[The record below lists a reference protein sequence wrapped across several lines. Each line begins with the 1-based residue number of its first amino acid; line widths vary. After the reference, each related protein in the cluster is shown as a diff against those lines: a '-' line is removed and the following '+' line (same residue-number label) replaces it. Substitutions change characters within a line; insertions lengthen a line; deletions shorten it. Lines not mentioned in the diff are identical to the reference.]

1 MKIVEKEYYVNDITY
16 KYITLTNKNNMEIT
30 LSTCG
35 AGIKEVKVPNKKGE
49 VKTVTLAPIDDKEY
63 NNSYHG
69 KTIGRTSGRI
79 ENATFTIDGKIAH
92 LEKNNFGIDNLHGG
106 STGFHSQ
113 NFDVYILDSIY
124 YTDVNFAYY
133 SPDGEG
139 GYFGNIGINI
149 IYRIYENENKFT
161 IIIKG
166 KSDCKNL
173 LNVTNHVYWN
183 LSGNLSS
190 DVLEHELYINASNRA
205 ELNSR
210 LIPTSIIPVTQEFNF
225 KTPRKI
231 KEFIVADYVQ
241 KYTKGYDHPFY
252 LDSSEDVV
260 ASLFSKENDLRL
272 NIKTSYPTVVCYTN
286 NFPQR
291 GLEVFKYVY
300 DKEYLAVC
308 LECQYSPNG
317 INLDP
322 ENAGVFDK
330 DDFYNEYIEY
340 EFSY

>member
-1 MKIVEKEYYVNDITY
+1 MKVVEKEYYVNDIAY

-79 ENATFTIDGKIAH
+79 ENATFTIDGKVAY

-113 NFDVYILDSIY
+113 NFDYYIIDSLY
-124 YTDVNFAYY
+124 STEVSFAHF

-139 GYFGNIGINI
+139 GYFGDLSVTIT
-149 IYRIYENENKFT
+149 YRVYEEENKFE

-183 LSGNLSS
+183 LSGSLSR
-190 DVLEHELYINASNRA
+190 DILEHELYLNASNRGK
-205 ELNSR
+205 LNSR
-210 LIPTSIIPVTQEFNF
+210 LILTDIVPVTEEFNF
-225 KTPRKI
+225 KNSKRI
-231 KEFIVADYVQ
+231 NEFIMTEYVQ
-241 KYTKGYDHPFY
+241 EHTKGYDHPFY
-252 LDSSEDVV
+252 LDSENGIA
-260 ASLFSKENDLRL
+260 ASLYSKENELRL
-272 NIKTSYPTVVCYTN
+272 NIKSSYPAVVCYTN
-286 NFPQR
+286 NYPLI
-291 GLEVFKYVY
+291 GIEMFKYVY
-300 DKEYLAVC
+300 DKKHMAIC

-317 INLDP
+317 LNIVP

-330 DDFYNEYIEY
+330 DEEYCEFIEY
-340 EFSY
+340 EFTY